1 MTLGVDLGKAGI
13 PDCDHVI
20 EGESKDEVLSKVREH
35 LQTEHNRSADNA
47 LMEVVAGLIGPIR
60 K

>member
-13 PDCDHVI
+13 ADCNHVI
-20 EGESKDEVLSKVREH
+20 EGETKDDVLRKVREH
-35 LQTEHNRSADNA
+35 LQTEHDRSGDDA
-47 LMEVVAGLIGPIR
+47 LMDAVAALIGPMR